1 MPASPIR
8 PAPTCSWR
16 SVREPSSD
24 FESFRWTITSRRIPI
39 SRSNAA
45 RSSSVTPGFER
56 SYPAPQAW
64 ATSRQKPTRS
74 SPMPRARDRLRQGGK
89 LLHGRAQPE
98 PAARGVLEDDHRG
111 LRGLLH
117 LGERPRHAVG
127 EAIDAR
133 LDAGPSMRP
142 DVHVDVACPEALSG
156 PQLVGKDLHGALPE
170 RRLGPGQVHEV
181 RGVDRDRFD
190 PVRRQ
195 PAAKLGQLL
204 RGSRSAA
211 PGGRVVGEDLDRVR
225 ADLVR
230 PLDGLHHPGAER
242 KVGTEASTVRQHSRH
257 RTMPARWI
265 AQPVN
270 RGSRR
275 GRRGR

>member
-24 FESFRWTITSRRIPI
+24 FESFRWTITSRRMPI

-45 RSSSVTPGFER
+45 QELVGHARVG
-56 SYPAPQAW
+56 QVV
-64 ATSRQKPTRS
+64 
-74 SPMPRARDRLRQGGK
+74 PRAPGMGDVEAEADTLLADAASGDRLRQARK

-133 LDAGPSMRP
+133 LDAGPSMRS
-142 DVHVDVACPEALSG
+142 DVHVDVACPEARAG
-156 PQLVGKDLHGALPE
+156 PQLMGKDLDGALPE

-195 PAAKLGQLL
+195 PAAKRGQLL
-204 RGSRSAA
+204 RGCRSAA

-270 RGSRR
+270 RGSATR
-275 GRRGR
+275 GR